1 MLQFLKDYNGVLQL
15 VSVTLV
21 PIVVVF
27 LTIWYQ
33 NRHIRQKAKIDLFT
47 MLMANRGTNP
57 ITQQWVNS
65 LNTIDAIFQDN
76 DKVRTAWRTYF
87 ESLHATDIKSNNSNT
102 YLIELLSEIA
112 KDLGYKNLKPSQ
124 IVDFYSPN
132 QFRNVA
138 QQSDEIQ
145 KELLR
150 VLKSS
155 HIYIQPLDNQD
166 QED

>member
-57 ITQQWVNS
+57 ITQQWVN
-65 LNTIDAIFQDN
+65 
-76 DKVRTAWRTYF
+76 W
-87 ESLHATDIKSNNSNT
+87 
-102 YLIELLSEIA
+102 
-112 KDLGYKNLKPSQ
+112 
-124 IVDFYSPN
+124 
-132 QFRNVA
+132 
-138 QQSDEIQ
+138 
-145 KELLR
+145 
-150 VLKSS
+150 
-155 HIYIQPLDNQD
+155 IY
-166 QED
+166 

>member
-1 MLQFLKDYNGVLQL
+1 M
-15 VSVTLV
+15 
-21 PIVVVF
+21 
-27 LTIWYQ
+27 
-33 NRHIRQKAKIDLFT
+33 
-47 MLMANRGTNP
+47 
-57 ITQQWVNS
+57 
-65 LNTIDAIFQDN
+65 
-76 DKVRTAWRTYF
+76 RTAWRTYF
-87 ESLHATDIKSNNSNT
+87 ESLHQTDIKSSNSNT

-132 QFRNVA
+132 QFRDVA